1 MDTNEWNP
9 STDRYISANYDATTV
24 MDAKPFNK
32 EALQVEVK
40 LLVDRNI
47 PVIAFIGRL
56 EEQKGSDILAAA
68 IPEFID
74 ENVPSYS
81 SLHLQGTGKKKLEQQ
96 LALLENMFP
105 DKVRAHLKFNVPLA
119 HGIMAACHSF
129 CGSSRMEFQN
139 LDHCENFLQ
148 PPMCATTGGLVD
160 TVKEGITGLHM
171 RPFNVD
177 CDVVDEDDIQ
187 KVVKMTKRVL
197 EVYQTAAFAK
207 MIQNCMDQ
215 DLSWK

>member
-1 MDTNEWNP
+1 
-9 STDRYISANYDATTV
+9 

-81 SLHLQGTGKKKLEQQ
+81 SCK
-96 LALLENMFP
+96 
-105 DKVRAHLKFNVPLA
+105 
-119 HGIMAACHSF
+119 C
-129 CGSSRMEFQN
+129 
-139 LDHCENFLQ
+139 
-148 PPMCATTGGLVD
+148 
-160 TVKEGITGLHM
+160 
-171 RPFNVD
+171 
-177 CDVVDEDDIQ
+177 
-187 KVVKMTKRVL
+187 
-197 EVYQTAAFAK
+197 
-207 MIQNCMDQ
+207 
-215 DLSWK
+215 